1 MKVWFFWTNRS
12 FCWSS
17 KIRELNISTALH
29 SYTIFCACMDSF
41 PSFYPIL
48 HLKDWNCLL
57 LSLMILVIR
66 DHLLLSPLA
75 HMKSLFTSY
84 HGCTLVSW
92 SMTVIFSICSGRLN
106 RKEEAPSCTNGSW
119 KSRAEEDWE
128 SNKPPSYLLQ
138 EADGVVQEGKRA
150 SHSLWCANRS
160 HNILWKWQD
169 VWVLQ
174 PSMEVRET
182 FFPIS
187 YHPSFC
193 SFSSLRG
200 SRNFRYG
207 VVIAMVFVLSYNK
220 DHVVEVSY
228 YP

>member
-1 MKVWFFWTNRS
+1 MPAWIAFQVSILSCIWKTETVCYYLSWSWWF
-12 FCWSS
+12 
-17 KIRELNISTALH
+17 E
-29 SYTIFCACMDSF
+29 TIC
-41 PSFYPIL
+41 FYLLWHI
-48 HLKDWNCLL
+48 WNLYLL
-57 LSLMILVIR
+57 LVMVVLWYPEAW
-66 DHLLLSPLA
+66 LL
-75 HMKSLFTSY
+75 
-84 HGCTLVSW
+84 W
-92 SMTVIFSICSGRLN
+92 FSICFGRLN
-106 RKEEAPSCTNGSW
+106 RKEEAPSCTNGAW

-150 SHSLWCANRS
+150 SHSLWRTNRS
-160 HNILWKWQD
+160 HHIFWQWQD

-207 VVIAMVFVLSYNK
+207 VVITMVFVWRAY
-220 DHVVEVSY
+220 HVVEVPY